1 MSIHAGRICEPFF
14 FFFFFFTESP
24 QKNLGY
30 LAGERNVV

>member
-14 FFFFFFTESP
+14 FSLTESP